1 MTAGHLAIPPDFIV
15 ADVSFISL
23 RLVLPPA
30 LKLAQPRCTLV
41 VLVKPQFELGPAA
54 LSKGGIVR
62 DPAAQQE
69 AVAAVRA
76 VTEGHD
82 FGTIGVVP
90 SPISGGDGNREF
102 LLAARRQAAGLGR

>member
-1 MTAGHLAIPPDFIV
+1 
-15 ADVSFISL
+15 
-23 RLVLPPA
+23 
-30 LKLAQPRCTLV
+30 
-41 VLVKPQFELGPAA
+41 
-54 LSKGGIVR
+54 
-62 DPAAQQE
+62 
-69 AVAAVRA
+69 